1 MVRIREEDGSAGLK
15 EALNSGAQ
23 IITSTIQK
31 FPYICSETKV
41 SGRRFA
47 VIIDEAHSS
56 QSGKAN
62 AKMKMALI
70 DRDLDPDEPWD
81 DEDELAKEMKA
92 QGKTPT

>member
-1 MVRIREEDGSAGLK
+1 MG
-15 EALNSGAQ
+15 
-23 IITSTIQK
+23 
-31 FPYICSETKV
+31 
-41 SGRRFA
+41 RFA

-62 AKMKMALI
+62 AKMKLALI

-92 QGKTPT
+92 QGTIPNLSFFAFTATPQSGDAGGV

>member
-1 MVRIREEDGSAGLK
+1 MASDI
-15 EALNSGAQ
+15 
-23 IITSTIQK
+23 
-31 FPYICSETKV
+31 F
-41 SGRRFA
+41 
-47 VIIDEAHSS
+47 IDEAHSS

-92 QGKTPT
+92 QGTMRRKTENNHYKSFTKR